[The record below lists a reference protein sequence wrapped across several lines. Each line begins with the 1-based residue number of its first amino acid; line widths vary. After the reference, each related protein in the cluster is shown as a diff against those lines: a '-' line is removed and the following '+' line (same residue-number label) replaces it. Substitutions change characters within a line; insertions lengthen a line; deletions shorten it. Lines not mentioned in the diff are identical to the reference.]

1 MRFAVYSDWRFD
13 ALFDLL
19 CTALGCRNCAARNGS
34 PPLANRSM
42 CPGFPVFTV
51 LEFPDPDVIVV
62 SGRARN
68 TETSASLTQFNHT
81 IVEPD
86 MNRNQP
92 ILVLLCLV
100 ISLMSGS
107 IFCTP
112 SAGETSSATITSEL
126 QHLCADAP
134 FPMSPP
140 PLPLFPDRTFD
151 IHTYGAVADGMT
163 LNTQAITKAISA
175 CTAAGGGTV
184 LVPPGTWRTGPI
196 ELKSN
201 VRLHLDRGS
210 FLLLSNRVEDF
221 PMIPKPGNGRGF
233 IVAPPIF
240 ANGANN
246 IAITGEGIIDGAG
259 ERWRY
264 VLHEKQTE
272 RQWRELVAS
281 GGVLSADGKEWWP
294 SRAAMDG
301 RRYLDSLDGLK
312 QSSTLPQYE
321 QAKEFLRPDLVY
333 LYRCN
338 TILLDGPT
346 FRNSPRYHLHP
357 VQCENIVIRNVF
369 VQTDWFAMNG
379 DGIDL
384 SSCRNVVV
392 YRSTLDV
399 GDDGLCIKPASIG
412 PHQTPGPSCA
422 KILIA
427 DCTVYHAH
435 GGFVIGSESYGGVR
449 DLSVRNCTFINTDVG
464 IRFKSA
470 RGRGGVVERV
480 FIDGVQ
486 MRNMMTEAIL
496 LDMYYSGGAPEVE
509 SAKDRSVRT
518 AAPLADRTPQ
528 FRDISI
534 RNVVC
539 DGAARAILI
548 NGLPELPITNIILDS
563 VTVTSNQGV
572 LIIDAEG
579 ITLNGCSIQAQTGP
593 VLIVN
598 EGRKITVSGGRWAT
612 PAGTPVRVEGAGSA
626 EIRFKGLQP
635 QLEYRSG
642 AKPGSVLSQ

>member
-1 MRFAVYSDWRFD
+1 MNRILSASSLACLAVTFMTGSTN
-13 ALFDLL
+13 
-19 CTALGCRNCAARNGS
+19 CT
-34 PPLANRSM
+34 PLADD
-42 CPGFPVFTV
+42 TAAA
-51 LEFPDPDVIVV
+51 II
-62 SGRARN
+62 A
-68 TETSASLTQFNHT
+68 
-81 IVEPD
+81 
-86 MNRNQP
+86 
-92 ILVLLCLV
+92 
-100 ISLMSGS
+100 
-107 IFCTP
+107 
-112 SAGETSSATITSEL
+112 SEL
-126 QHLCADAP
+126 QHVCADAP
-134 FPMSPP
+134 FTMLPP
-140 PLPLFPDRTFD
+140 PLPLFPDRIFN
-151 IHTYGAVADGMT
+151 IRTYGAVADGMT
-163 LNTQAITKAISA
+163 LNTQAITKAIAA
-175 CTAAGGGTV
+175 CTASGGGTV
-184 LVPPGTWRTGPI
+184 LFPPGAWRTGPI
-196 ELKSN
+196 ELKNN
-201 VRLHLDRGS
+201 VRLHLERGS

-221 PMIPKPGNGRGF
+221 PMVPKPGNARGF

-240 ANGANN
+240 ANGAKN

-281 GGVLSADGKEWWP
+281 GGVVSADGKEWWP

-301 RRYLDSLDGLK
+301 KRYLDSLDGLK
-312 QSSTLPQYE
+312 SSPTLAQYE
-321 QAKEFLRPDLVY
+321 QAREFLRPDLVY

-357 VQCENIVIRNVF
+357 VQCENVIIRNVF
-369 VQTDWFAMNG
+369 VHTDWFAMNG

-422 KILIA
+422 KILIT

-496 LDMYYSGGAPEVE
+496 LDMYYGGGAPEVE
-509 SAKDRSVRT
+509 SAKDRSVRA
-518 AAPLADRTPQ
+518 AAPVTDRTPQ
-528 FRDISI
+528 FRDITI

-539 DGAARAILI
+539 DGAASAILI
-548 NGLPELPITNIILDS
+548 NGLPELPITNITLDS
-563 VTVTSNQGV
+563 VTVTAKQGV
-572 LIIDAEG
+572 LIIDASG
-579 ITLNGCSIQAQTGP
+579 VSLNGCSIQAQTGP
-593 VLIVN
+593 VLTVN
-598 EGRKITVSGGRWAT
+598 EGRKVTVSGGRWST

-626 EIRFKGLQP
+626 DIRLKGLQP
-635 QLEYRSG
+635 QLEFTRG

>member
-1 MRFAVYSDWRFD
+1 
-13 ALFDLL
+13 
-19 CTALGCRNCAARNGS
+19 
-34 PPLANRSM
+34 
-42 CPGFPVFTV
+42 
-51 LEFPDPDVIVV
+51 
-62 SGRARN
+62 
-68 TETSASLTQFNHT
+68 
-81 IVEPD
+81 
-86 MNRNQP
+86 
-92 ILVLLCLV
+92 
-100 ISLMSGS
+100 
-107 IFCTP
+107 
-112 SAGETSSATITSEL
+112 
-126 QHLCADAP
+126 
-134 FPMSPP
+134 MSPP
-140 PLPLFPDRTFD
+140 PLPKFPDTTFD
-151 IHTYGAVADGMT
+151 IRTFGAVADGMT
-163 LNTQAITKAISA
+163 LNTQAITNAIGA
-175 CTAAGGGTV
+175 CATSGGGTV

-196 ELKSN
+196 ELLSN
-201 VRLHLDRGS
+201 VRLHLERGS
-210 FLLLSNRVEDF
+210 FLLLSNRIEDF

-240 ANGANN
+240 ANGAHN

-294 SRAAMDG
+294 SRAALDG
-301 RRYLDSLDGLK
+301 KRYLDSLDGLK
-312 QSSTLPQYE
+312 QVSTLAQYE

-333 LYRCN
+333 LYRCD

-357 VQCENIVIRNVF
+357 VQCENIIIRNVF
-369 VQTDWFAMNG
+369 VQTDWYAMNG

-412 PHQTPGPSCA
+412 PQQTPGPSCA

-470 RGRGGVVERV
+470 RGRGGIVERV
-480 FIDGVQ
+480 FVDGVR

-496 LDMYYSGGAPEVE
+496 LDMYYSGGSPEVE

-518 AAPLADRTPQ
+518 AEPLNDRTPR
-528 FRDISI
+528 FRDITI

-539 DGAARAILI
+539 DGAARAVLI
-548 NGLPELPITNIILDS
+548 NGLPELPISNITLDS
-563 VTVTSNQGV
+563 VTVTGMQGV

-579 ITLNGCSIQAQTGP
+579 VTMNGCSIHAQTGP
-593 VLIVN
+593 VLLVN
-598 EGRKITVSGGRWAT
+598 EGRKITVSGGSWTT
-612 PAGTPVRVEGAGSA
+612 PAGTPVRIEGTGSA
-626 EIRFKGLQP
+626 NISLQKIHP
-635 QLEYRSG
+635 QLEFGVG
-642 AKPGSVLSQ
+642 AKPGSVRSQ